1 MRTDNRL
8 SRVLHALLHLDG
20 MDRPATSDEMGHM
33 LNTNPAVVRR
43 IMGGLRDAGFVTS
56 VKGHGGGWTLT
67 RSLSEITLLQVYD
80 ALGEPTLFALGPS
93 EDAPSCLLERAANEA
108 LGDALQTAQTLFREE
123 LSGVTVAD
131 LATTANAQR
140 A

>member
-20 MDRPATSDEMGHM
+20 MDRPATSDDMGHM

-67 RSLSEITLLQVYD
+67 RALSQITLLQVYD

-108 LGDALQTAQTLFREE
+108 LGDALQNAQALFRAE
-123 LSGVTVAD
+123 LSAVTVAD
-131 LATTANAQR
+131 LAAMADAQGT
-140 A
+140 